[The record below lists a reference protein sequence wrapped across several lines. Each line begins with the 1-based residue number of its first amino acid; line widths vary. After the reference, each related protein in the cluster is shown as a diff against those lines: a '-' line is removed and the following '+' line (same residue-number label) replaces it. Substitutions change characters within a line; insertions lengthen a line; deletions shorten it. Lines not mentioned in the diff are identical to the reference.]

1 MFIRYFDY
9 LSPRVTF
16 YHKGFLSHNSIISG
30 ILSIIAMILIIILI
44 IYFSYE
50 IIERKNPNSFYF
62 HSFIEDAGI
71 FKIDTSTLFHFL
83 TSTKN
88 FDGKIITE
96 EFDYRIFNVIG
107 LNIYYTNFL
116 TIQRR
121 AGTNFADHWL
131 YGPCNKQLNTKNL
144 DDLLVQ
150 DLFEKSACVRKYYN
164 STEKRYYEIGDP
176 KFSWPQ
182 IGHGTFN
189 EKNKLYNIIIQKCE
203 NKIIKE
209 MFGEEYSCK
218 NESEINDFFN
228 TQGSRIFHF
237 YFVNHYVN
245 VLNYEEPN
253 FKFFYRIES
262 PLFKDQYSAND
273 LNIDPALIK
282 TSDGLVFDHTHEEVS
297 YIFERNDVYTGSNEG
312 QNVYMVY
319 AFFLK
324 NMVEYYQRTYKRV
337 QEIISNIGGINQAIT
352 IIAVFLNDF
361 YNSFIV
367 LYDTE
372 KLLYSSIHIEKNIH
386 KKKSAQYQ
394 SSKKIKESEKLNK
407 NNENTETIKASER
420 KKIKSSDK
428 DEKNKS
434 ENDISINNN
443 ISKSNNFLSNLQE
456 KKNRDEKS
464 ILNALKES
472 ESKKFPSVSTLM
484 TIQEFKSKK
493 TFWNYFCYRVSC
505 KKKKKFFKIYEN
517 FRTKIISEEHLIR
530 NHLNIYNLLKVTE
543 RKRHSRRNSY
553 QLKDLLNLV

>member
-16 YHKGFLSHNSIISG
+16 YHKGFLSHNSVISG
-30 ILSIIAMILIIILI
+30 ILSIIAMIFIIILI
-44 IYFSYE
+44 IYFSFE

-62 HSFIEDAGI
+62 HSFLEDAGI
-71 FKIDTSTLFHFL
+71 FKIDSTTLFHFL
-83 TSTKN
+83 SSAQN
-88 FDGKIITE
+88 IEGKIINE
-96 EFDYRIFNVIG
+96 DFDYRIFNVIG
-107 LNIYYTNFL
+107 ANIYYRNFL
-116 TIQRR
+116 TIQER
-121 AGTNFADHWL
+121 AGTNFADFWL
-131 YGPCNKQLNTKNL
+131 YGPCNKELNTKNL
-144 DDLLVQ
+144 DDLLGQ
-150 DLFEKSACVRKYYN
+150 DFFEKSACVQKYYN
-164 STEKRYYEIGDP
+164 SKEKRYYQIGDP
-176 KFSWPQ
+176 NFIWPQ
-182 IGHGTFN
+182 IEHGTFN

-209 MFGEEYSCK
+209 LFGEEYSCK

-228 TQGSRIFHF
+228 SKGTRIFHF

-245 VLNYEEPN
+245 VLNYENPN
-253 FKFFYRIES
+253 FKFLYRIES

-282 TSDGLVFDHTHEEVS
+282 TNDGLIFDHTQEEVS
-297 YIFERNDVYTGSNEG
+297 YIFERNDVYTGTNEG
-312 QNVYMVY
+312 KNVYMVY

-324 NMVEYYQRTYKRV
+324 NLIEYYQRSYKRV
-337 QEIISNIGGINQAIT
+337 PEIISNIGGINQAIT
-352 IIAVFLNDF
+352 IIAVFLNNF

-372 KLLYSSIHIEKNIH
+372 KLLYSSIHIEKKIH
-386 KKKSAQYQ
+386 NKKSAQYQ
-394 SSKKIKESEKLNK
+394 SSKKIKDPEKLNK
-407 NNENTETIKASER
+407 NNENTETKKTTER

-434 ENDISINNN
+434 ENDTSINNN
-443 ISKSNNFLSNLQE
+443 ISKSNNFLTNLQE
-456 KKNRDEKS
+456 KKNKDEKS

-472 ESKKFPSVSTLM
+472 ESKKFPSVKTLM

-493 TFWNYFCYRVSC
+493 TFWNYICYRVSC
-505 KKKKKFFKIYEN
+505 KKKKNFFKIYEN

-553 QLKDLLNLV
+553 QLNDLINLV